1 MRHFLSLLLLSLL
14 LSPLALAEPLPAPA
28 LPAGLQTP
36 LQARQSVRTF
46 TGIPPTQ
53 QQLANL
59 LWAAYGVNRE
69 SGKQTVPAALNR
81 HAFTL
86 YVLTREG
93 VLQYLPQGHQGKQV
107 SSQNLLA
114 MADGSGRLG
123 PAAGAAILLV
133 GAPQIFDNLG
143 AGAEKA
149 AFYLGVEAGTIVQ
162 DIYLAC
168 AAQGLGAVCCGSLN
182 AEAISEALQ
191 LPPDRRPLLTVV
203 VGTPAP

>member
-1 MRHFLSLLLLSLL
+1 MRRFLSLLLLSLL
-14 LSPLALAEPLPAPA
+14 LSPLALAEALPAPN
-28 LPAGLQTP
+28 LPVGLQAP
-36 LQARQSVRTF
+36 LQSRRSVRSF
-46 TGIPPTQ
+46 TGAPLTEQ
-53 QQLANL
+53 QMANL

-69 SGKQTVPAALNR
+69 NGKQTVPAALNR

-93 VLQYLPQGHQGKQV
+93 VLQYLPEGHQGKQV
-107 SSQNLLA
+107 SPQNLLA
-114 MADGSGRLG
+114 QADGSGRLG
-123 PAAGAAILLV
+123 PSAGAAILLV
-133 GAPQIFDNLG
+133 GNPGIFDNLG
-143 AGAEKA
+143 AGAEKS
-149 AFYLGVEAGTIVQ
+149 AFYLGVEAGAIVQ

-182 AEAISEALQ
+182 AEALSEALQ